1 MINPSSSNR
10 LRFRVISATIA
21 RKTTFRPKSNQ
32 RSQTITR
39 LQINHRI
46 SQKMSHQGARMMEII
61 SVGWAARA
69 NNTQTPTGVT
79 FMITTYSKISQST
92 ILIIRV
98 HRTKAREPAAASIW
112 PICLNLW
119 PSSSRPPSL
128 TPRRSPILP
137 IVRSSKKRCHLKC
150 ATSNLWLKNRGVRE
164 PSKIACKVII
174 WTKIPRN

>member
-1 MINPSSSNR
+1 M
-10 LRFRVISATIA
+10 ISATIA
-21 RKTTFRPKSNQ
+21 RKTTFWPKSNQ
-32 RSQTITR
+32 RFQTITR

-46 SQKMSHQGARMMEII
+46 SQKMSHQQGARMMEIN

-79 FMITTYSKISQST
+79 FKITTYSRISQST
-92 ILIIRV
+92 ILIIRG
-98 HRTKAREPAAASIW
+98 HRTKAREPAVASIW

-119 PSSSRPPSL
+119 LSSSRPPSL

-150 ATSNLWLKNRGVRE
+150 ATRDPWLKNKGVRE
-164 PSKIACKVII
+164 SSKIACKVII